1 MQIEKLTDEQ
11 LAVRSQ
17 SGDKAATE
25 VLLKRYK
32 NTVLSV
38 ARRFFLS
45 GGETEDLV
53 QEGMC
58 GLYSAIGGYAEGKSA
73 FSVYAMRCIRNRII
87 DAVKNNSSSKNSAL
101 NNFLPIVEVGEELY
115 PSPQNP
121 EDELIKRENR
131 REFTQKISKNLSS
144 FEFKVTV
151 MYMDGLTMAE
161 MSSAAGKP
169 VKSIDNAL
177 QRAKKKLLKIF
188 NGAAKG

>member
-1 MQIEKLTDEQ
+1 MQDKELTDEQ
-11 LAVRSQ
+11 LALLFQ
-17 SGDKAATE
+17 GGDKSAADK
-25 VLLKRYK
+25 LLSRYK

-38 ARRFFLS
+38 ARAFFLS

-58 GLYSAIGGYAEGKSA
+58 GLYSAMGGYSGGSFAP
-73 FSVYAMRCIRNRII
+73 YAARCIRNRMI
-87 DAVKNNSSSKNSAL
+87 DCVKATRGAKNAAL
-101 NNFLPIVEVGEELY
+101 NNFLPITEVGEELY
-115 PSPQNP
+115 SSRENP

-131 REFTQKISKNLSS
+131 REFLQTMSKTLSS

-169 VKSIDNAL
+169 AKSIDNAL
-177 QRAKKKLLKIF
+177 QRAKRKLSRVYR
-188 NGAAKG
+188 G

>member
-1 MQIEKLTDEQ
+1 MTDEE
-11 LAVRSQ
+11 LAVRAG
-17 SGDKAATE
+17 SGDKAAADI
-25 VLLKRYK
+25 LLKRYK
-32 NTVLSV
+32 NTVLSI

-58 GLYSAIGGYAEGKSA
+58 GLYSAIGGYEEGKTP
-73 FSVYAMRCIRNRII
+73 FSVYAARCIRNRII
-87 DAVKNNSSSKNSAL
+87 DAVKSDCGAKNSAL

-115 PSPQNP
+115 PSPENP

-131 REFTQKISKNLSS
+131 KEFLQRISKNLSS

-161 MSSAAGKP
+161 MSSATEKP

-177 QRAKKKLLKIF
+177 QRAKRKLITLF
-188 NGAAKG
+188 GGES